1 MRGIRLAFDE
11 DGPRFEFSTP
21 VSAFDSVVQ
30 NALVNVGTDLG
41 SDPVFKTR
49 GTDLKRDGA
58 HGRMAT
64 SIWANHSANFAA
76 LKTLAFIQQTD
87 NQTNPFKLQEFE
99 LRCDQLVLDKVVLA
113 VKAVSSIGQVV
124 GGFANI

>member
-1 MRGIRLAFDE
+1 MRGIRITFNE
-11 DGPRFEFSTP
+11 DGPRFDFSRS
-21 VSAFDSVVQ
+21 VRGFESVVQ

-41 SDPVFKTR
+41 SDPIFTDR

-64 SIWANHSANFAA
+64 AIWANHSANFAS
-76 LKTLAFIQQTD
+76 LNTLAFIQQTD
-87 NQTNPFKLQEFE
+87 DETNPFKLQEFE
-99 LRCDQLVLDKVVLA
+99 LRCEQVILTTAVLNVR
-113 VKAVSSIGQVV
+113 AVSSLGQVV